1 MFGLSE
7 ISWGNFL
14 LATALL
20 CLLFNVGVW
29 LYFRFQSNRPQDKTQ
44 QRRQQKFNQSLP
56 F

>member
-29 LYFRFQSNRPQDKTQ
+29 AYFWWDAKRSSHPSA
-44 QRRQQKFNQSLP
+44 RRKQQKFHQSLP